1 MANNKRLF
9 LSLSEEDV
17 NRLDSLRTELGMNR
31 SQYIRYVISGQK
43 KQLVPSIK
51 YQKMVEQLADIDLS
65 LRTIV
70 LRDEISEEDK
80 LAIYCELEA
89 IKKIFGQ
96 VTFGQL
102 DQKLTE
108 EV

>member
-9 LSLSEEDV
+9 LSLAEEDV
-17 NRLDSLRTELGMNR
+17 ERLDSLRSELGMNR
-31 SQYIRYVISGQK
+31 SQYIRYVISGQR

-51 YQKMVEQLADIDLS
+51 YKKMIEQLADIDLS
-65 LRTIV
+65 LRAIV

-80 LAIYCELEA
+80 LAIYCELEE
-89 IKKIFGQ
+89 IKKMFGQ

-102 DQKLTE
+102 DQKLPG